1 MVYSCRTSEAVKTC
15 GREHRDQAHEEAL
28 DRYRRVRSIA
38 ISQSGVPVDWKRGS
52 KRWMS
57 VKPSDEEIIRCKA
70 EWRML
75 HAAMVKAAGRAA
87 TDAVDTFCDQH
98 RQIKEV
104 DDCLFE
110 KALSVLA
117 QYYKTY

>member
-1 MVYSCRTSEAVKTC
+1 MVYSCRASEAVKTC
-15 GREHRDQAHEEAL
+15 SREHRDQAHDEAL
-28 DRYRRVRSIA
+28 DRYRWVRAIA
-38 ISQSGVPVDWKRGS
+38 ISQSGVPLDWNRGS
-52 KRWMS
+52 KRRTS
-57 VKPSDEEIIRCKA
+57 IKPSDEEITRCKA

-75 HAAMVKAAGRAA
+75 HAEMGKAAGRAA

-98 RQIKEV
+98 RQIKEI
-104 DDCLFE
+104 DGCLFE